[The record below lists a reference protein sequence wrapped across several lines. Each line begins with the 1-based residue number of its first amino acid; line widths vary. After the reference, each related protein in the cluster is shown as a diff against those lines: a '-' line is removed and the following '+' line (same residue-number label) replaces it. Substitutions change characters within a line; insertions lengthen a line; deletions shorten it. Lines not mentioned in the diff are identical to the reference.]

1 MKKQEGIMIVII
13 LIIVVF
19 LIGILVNNKKSTKK
33 NEEMQTEGDKIE
45 NSYVEDLLDGSKVNT
60 SDKLGETKYLEG
72 LEISNIQIIYKN
84 GETVVTATVTNKTE
98 TDKELTP
105 IKLTAYDVENR
116 VLEEVNHGLI
126 SPVKAGESVLLNIG
140 TSLDWSNAYDI
151 KIEKQ

>member
-13 LIIVVF
+13 LMIALVLIVT
-19 LIGILVNNKKSTKK
+19 LVNKRDKT
-33 NEEMQTEGDKIE
+33 EEMQTEEDKIE
-45 NSYVEDLLDGSKVNT
+45 NSYVEDLPDGSKVNT

>member
-1 MKKQEGIMIVII
+1 MIVII
-13 LIIVVF
+13 LMIALVLIVT
-19 LIGILVNNKKSTKK
+19 LVNKRDKT
-33 NEEMQTEGDKIE
+33 EEMQTEEDKIE
-45 NSYVEDLLDGSKVNT
+45 NSYVEDLPDGSKVNT